1 MWGLSLCRQK
11 PEDPSPHT
19 HTHREQPPAPS
30 PDGIPAQRTYVSGR
44 RFGLTS
50 ERDPSAIGRKF
61 SGSTT
66 GPEAGLRR
74 GEQPLQMPAYTVG
87 GSGPEDAAGGA
98 QSTPGRKDGWA
109 APATRQA
116 GPALRE
122 EQEPCDA
129 SHPPLVLRA
138 LPAPTSG
145 LTCHWSKQPLI
156 RASYG
161 GGLTGQFPGA
171 RGASVLRATQHH
183 SSGARLGRLGLG
195 TSRDGRGPQ
204 DRGGARQSPKA

>member
-1 MWGLSLCRQK
+1 MGVTLFGDPVLCRYSSRQDRERLLVERGRVWGLSLCRQK

-87 GSGPEDAAGGA
+87 GSGPGDAAGGA
-98 QSTPGRKDGWA
+98 QSTPREKGRVG
-109 APATRQA
+109 
-116 GPALRE
+116 
-122 EQEPCDA
+122 C
-129 SHPPLVLRA
+129 
-138 LPAPTSG
+138 
-145 LTCHWSKQPLI
+145 TCHE
-156 RASYG
+156 A
-161 GGLTGQFPGA
+161 
-171 RGASVLRATQHH
+171 
-183 SSGARLGRLGLG
+183 GRP
-195 TSRDGRGPQ
+195 GPQ
-204 DRGGARQSPKA
+204 GGAGAPRCIPPPPRAPGPSGPHQRVNLSLE